1 MSDENYILL
10 VLGMG
15 IVSFIPRWIPLFY
28 LSRKELPELVIEWL
42 ELIPVAILSAL
53 LFPALFVNP
62 QTKDF
67 CLISAETIAF
77 IPCFIIA
84 WFTRSLGITL
94 VCGMFFYWAGTKFL
108 NFL

>member
-1 MSDENYILL
+1 MSNEQYILL
-10 VLGMG
+10 VVGMG

-28 LSRKELPELVIEWL
+28 LSKKELPKPVVEWL

-53 LFPALFVNP
+53 LFPALLVDPHTKEFVLISP
-62 QTKDF
+62 QT
-67 CLISAETIAF
+67 AAF

-94 VCGMFFYWAGTKFL
+94 VAGMFFFWAGTKFM
-108 NFL
+108 